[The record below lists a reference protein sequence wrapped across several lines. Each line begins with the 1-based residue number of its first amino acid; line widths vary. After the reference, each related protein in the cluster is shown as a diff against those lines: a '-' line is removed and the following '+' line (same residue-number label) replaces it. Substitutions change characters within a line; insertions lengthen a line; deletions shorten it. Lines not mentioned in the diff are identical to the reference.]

1 MAVKGKGGL
10 GRGLQDLF
18 SMVEISSG
26 DTEEVVAGSEAG
38 SDVSKAPAAEEEGK
52 TGKKEEPPAGG
63 VVYIDI
69 NEIKPN
75 ENQPRKAFDEEK
87 IGELAESI
95 LSLGMIQPIVLRKAE
110 LGYEI
115 VAGERRWRAARRAEL
130 KEVPCIVKDLT
141 EEENMIISIVE
152 NMQREDLNPVEEAE
166 ALQQMIDRFGFSQE
180 DVAKTVGKSRPYI
193 TNSLRLLSLPAEVR
207 ALILEG
213 KLSSGHAKVIAG
225 VKEAEAQVLLGKKVA
240 ESGMSIKEL
249 EKYIKALSAVKK
261 SGQAAKRR
269 KSADVA
275 KLEEDLKEI
284 LGTKVNLK
292 ASGNKGKI
300 EIEYYNRDDLERLIE
315 LLKTLN

>member
-26 DTEEVVAGSEAG
+26 DTEEVVAGSEVG
-38 SDVSKAPAAEEEGK
+38 SDVSKAPAAEEGK
-52 TGKKEEPPAGG
+52 TGKKEEPPAGV